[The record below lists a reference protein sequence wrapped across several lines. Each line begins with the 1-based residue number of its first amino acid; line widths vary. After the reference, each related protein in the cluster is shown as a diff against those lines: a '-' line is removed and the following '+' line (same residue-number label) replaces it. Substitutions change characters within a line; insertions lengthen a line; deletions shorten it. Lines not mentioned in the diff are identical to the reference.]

1 MWRFITK
8 WSLKISAW
16 LIQRQQTQPD
26 PRAELRG
33 LKAIVAKLRR
43 KVDDEDGDT
52 RDWLPENLE
61 RAAELVEARNMVAA
75 PWLVSEARGA
85 MSDRSVV
92 GAALP
97 RALREA
103 DPIASQG
110 ATGDINLM
118 LQTVNWKREINLS
131 WLEFSRWGIQQLIL
145 ICRLYWMKNPIVRRL
160 VDVCA
165 AYVFARGVEVTTG
178 DEDANAVLKDFF
190 ERNKNVVGRVAL
202 MRTERQKDTDGNV
215 FWAFFTDKT
224 DKGKTTI
231 RTIDPLEVMD
241 IVTDPEDQDSPWY
254 FLRVW
259 SERTFDATAPTT
271 ITPKQA
277 WYPSITYKPDE
288 VDRLPE
294 IRGIQVNWDA
304 PVYHR
309 KCGDIG
315 KWLFGCPRIY
325 PMLDWAKEA
334 NRFLTACASIRQ
346 ALAQFSMTVTTKGG
360 QQALDA
366 IKQQIMT
373 TVGPSSNL
381 LDSNPPAIP
390 GSVFGSGP
398 GTKIEA
404 FKTAGAG
411 FDPEGVRQYKLQCC
425 MVKGV
430 PETFLSDVS
439 TGNLATAN
447 SLDRPTETFMLSLQ
461 EEWVFDLV
469 VICTYVLEVSERA
482 PSGALRESL
491 AKRGWAAAGK
501 VNIRECDR
509 VVKANGGWRY
519 AKNIRLAEAVS
530 GVTDQKGDIRIQ
542 VNFPSIREGDMKVL
556 VDATVSSATL
566 DNKGGQIVGIDEKAM
581 VKQLYR
587 ILDIEDGD
595 ELAELQYPED
605 EYDPDRTKQEL
616 TDPVGKAV
624 PQPGG
629 EPQLAPGQVGG
640 VPPPA
645 TAPAAGEKEAKEAID
660 KAARKVLHLLRQQKL
675 QEAKRETLAGCVL

>member
-8 WSLKISAW
+8 WSLKLSAW
-16 LIQRQQTQPD
+16 LIQRQQTKPD

-33 LKAIVAKLRR
+33 LKAIVASLRR
-43 KVDDEDGDT
+43 KVDDGDT

-85 MSDRSVV
+85 MSDCSVV
-92 GAALP
+92 GSALP

-288 VDRLPE
+288 ADRLPE

-381 LDSNPPAIP
+381 LDANPPALH

-461 EEWVFDLV
+461 EEWVFDLI

-482 PSGALRESL
+482 PSGALREAL
-491 AKRGWAAAGK
+491 AARGWAKAGQ

-519 AKNIRLAEAVS
+519 AKNVRLAEAVS

-566 DNKGGQIVGIDEKAM
+566 DNKGGQIVGIDQKAM

-640 VPPPA
+640 VPPPN

-660 KAARKVLHLLRQQKL
+660 QAARKVLHLLRQQKL